1 MNIHEAIEYLDKQIT
16 NPSAGLPEELFLFVS
31 RVTPM
36 VNVDLLIKDES
47 ERVLLSWRHDR
58 FAGTGWHV
66 PGGIVR
72 YQESMETRLVKVAET
87 EIGAAVEF
95 DPVPI
100 AVNQIIDN
108 KLVARGHFVSV
119 LYKCSISSK
128 YSPKNVGL
136 ASNDPGYLMWHDA
149 CPDNLIRYHEIY
161 RKYM

>member
-1 MNIHEAIEYLDKQIT
+1 MDIREAIECLDKQIM
-16 NPSAGLPEELFLFVS
+16 NPSTGLPEELFLFIS

-47 ERVLLSWRHDR
+47 GRVLLSWRHDQ

-72 YQESMETRLVKVAET
+72 YQESMEKRLVKVAET
-87 EIGAAVEF
+87 EIGTAVEF

-100 AVNQIIDN
+100 AINQIIDDQ
-108 KLVARGHFVSV
+108 LEARGHFISI
-119 LYKCSISSK
+119 LYKCFLSNKYAPENIGLSK
-128 YSPKNVGL
+128 KD
-136 ASNDPGYLMWHDA
+136 AGYLMWHDA
-149 CPDNLIRYHEIY
+149 CPENLIKYHEIY